1 MKKFLTLIIT
11 CFLSLSL
18 AGCSSS
24 KNNDDIL
31 TFFDALGNTL
41 NLKSA
46 QISGTLDMKDS
57 KMNIDAQILQ
67 KEDLQ
72 VATSIGLVAGDH
84 VKNNF
89 LNFYIKDGKTYLNSM
104 GTKTQ
109 STVDKI
115 GLKKNSKL
123 NTYNPFLD
131 LTNDQ
136 LCELFDSSKKENDT
150 YTFKINTSKL
160 ATLLDNMGS
169 IKLDDATLE
178 ATIKNKKISHM
189 ILSFTGKQTVN
200 KASADIDISIELSI
214 KKLNKIKIKN
224 RFLKFHKCL
233 LFIRFFFNL
242 FLFLHNLI
250 NFFLN

>member
-18 AGCSSS
+18 VGCSNS

-41 NLKSA
+41 NLKSS

-67 KEDLQ
+67 KDELQ
-72 VATSIGLVAGDH
+72 VSSSIGLVAGKN
-84 VKNNF
+84 VQNNF

-131 LTNDQ
+131 LTDAQ

-150 YTFKINTSKL
+150 YTFKVNTSKL

-169 IKLDDATLE
+169 IKLEDATLV
-178 ATIKNKKISHM
+178 ATIKNEKISHM
-189 ILSFTGKQTVN
+189 ILSFTGTQTVDD
-200 KASADIDISIELSI
+200 ASANIDVSIELSI
-214 KKLNKIKIKN
+214 KKLNKINFPNDLDNYKN
-224 RFLKFHKCL
+224 ETAED
-233 LFIRFFFNL
+233 
-242 FLFLHNLI
+242 
-250 NFFLN
+250 

>member
-123 NTYNPFLD
+123 NAYNPFLD
-131 LTNDQ
+131 LTNNQ

-214 KKLNKIKIKN
+214 KKLNKINFPNDLDSYIKETAED
-224 RFLKFHKCL
+224 
-233 LFIRFFFNL
+233 
-242 FLFLHNLI
+242 
-250 NFFLN
+250 

>member
-150 YTFKINTSKL
+150 DTFKINTSNL

-214 KKLNKIKIKN
+214 KKLNKINFPNDLDSYIKETAED
-224 RFLKFHKCL
+224 
-233 LFIRFFFNL
+233 
-242 FLFLHNLI
+242 
-250 NFFLN
+250 

>member
-41 NLKSA
+41 NLKSV
-46 QISGTLDMKDS
+46 QINGTLDMKDS

-214 KKLNKIKIKN
+214 KKLNKI
-224 RFLKFHKCL
+224 
-233 LFIRFFFNL
+233 
-242 FLFLHNLI
+242 
-250 NFFLN
+250 NFPNDLDSYTKETAED

>member
-67 KEDLQ
+67 KKDLQ

-214 KKLNKIKIKN
+214 KKLNKINFPNDLDSYIKETAED
-224 RFLKFHKCL
+224 
-233 LFIRFFFNL
+233 
-242 FLFLHNLI
+242 
-250 NFFLN
+250 

>member
-41 NLKSA
+41 NLKSV
-46 QISGTLDMKDS
+46 QINGTLDMKDS

-104 GTKTQ
+104 GTK
-109 STVDKI
+109 I
-115 GLKKNSKL
+115 

-131 LTNDQ
+131 LTDDQ

-150 YTFKINTSKL
+150 YTFKVNTSKL

-178 ATIKNKKISHM
+178 ATIKSKKISHL
-189 ILSFTGKQTVN
+189 ILSFTGKQTVD

-214 KKLNKIKIKN
+214 KKLNKI
-224 RFLKFHKCL
+224 
-233 LFIRFFFNL
+233 
-242 FLFLHNLI
+242 
-250 NFFLN
+250 NFPNDLDSYTKETAED

>member
-1 MKKFLTLIIT
+1 MKKILTLIIT

-18 AGCSSS
+18 SGCSNS
-24 KNNDDIL
+24 KNKEDIL
-31 TFFDALGNTL
+31 AFFNALDNTL

-57 KMNIDAQILQ
+57 KLNVDAQILQ

-72 VATSIGLVAGDH
+72 VASNIGLVAGKN
-84 VKNNF
+84 VQNNF

-123 NTYNPFLD
+123 NAYNPFLD
-131 LTNDQ
+131 LTDDE

-169 IKLDDATLE
+169 VKLDNATLE
-178 ATIKNKKISHM
+178 ATIKNRKISHM
-189 ILSFTGKQTVN
+189 ILSFTGKQTVDE
-200 KASADIDISIELSI
+200 ASADIDISIELSI
-214 KKLNKIKIKN
+214 KKLNKI
-224 RFLKFHKCL
+224 
-233 LFIRFFFNL
+233 
-242 FLFLHNLI
+242 
-250 NFFLN
+250 NFPNDLDSYTKETAED

>member
-1 MKKFLTLIIT
+1 MKKILTLIIT

-18 AGCSSS
+18 IGCSNS

-72 VATSIGLVAGDH
+72 VAISIGLVVGDH

-131 LTNDQ
+131 LTDDQ
-136 LCELFDSSKKENDT
+136 LCKSFDSSKKENDT
-150 YTFKINTSKL
+150 YTFKVNTSKL

-169 IKLDDATLE
+169 IKLEDATLE
-178 ATIKNKKISHM
+178 ATIKSKKISHM
-189 ILSFTGKQTVN
+189 ILSFTGKQTVD

-214 KKLNKIKIKN
+214 KKLNKI
-224 RFLKFHKCL
+224 
-233 LFIRFFFNL
+233 
-242 FLFLHNLI
+242 
-250 NFFLN
+250 NFPNDLDSYAKETAED

>member
-46 QISGTLDMKDS
+46 KISGTLDMKDS
-57 KMNIDAQILQ
+57 KMDIDAQILQ

-214 KKLNKIKIKN
+214 KKLNKINFPNDLDSYIKETAED
-224 RFLKFHKCL
+224 
-233 LFIRFFFNL
+233 
-242 FLFLHNLI
+242 
-250 NFFLN
+250 

>member
-67 KEDLQ
+67 KEDLL

-214 KKLNKIKIKN
+214 KKLNKINFPNDLDSYIKETAED
-224 RFLKFHKCL
+224 
-233 LFIRFFFNL
+233 
-242 FLFLHNLI
+242 
-250 NFFLN
+250 

>member
-136 LCELFDSSKKENDT
+136 LCELFDSSKKENNT

-189 ILSFTGKQTVN
+189 ILSFTGKQIVN

-214 KKLNKIKIKN
+214 KKLNKINFPNDLDSYIKETAED
-224 RFLKFHKCL
+224 
-233 LFIRFFFNL
+233 
-242 FLFLHNLI
+242 
-250 NFFLN
+250 

>member
-1 MKKFLTLIIT
+1 MKKILTLIIT

-18 AGCSSS
+18 SGCSNS
-24 KNNDDIL
+24 KNNEDIL
-31 TFFDALGNTL
+31 AFFNALDNTL

-57 KMNIDAQILQ
+57 KLNVDAQILQ

-72 VATSIGLVAGDH
+72 VASNIGLVAGKN
-84 VKNNF
+84 VQNNF

-123 NTYNPFLD
+123 NAYNPFLD
-131 LTNDQ
+131 LTDDE

-160 ATLLDNMGS
+160 ATLLDNMES
-169 IKLDDATLE
+169 VKLDNATLE
-178 ATIKNKKISHM
+178 ATIKNRKISHM
-189 ILSFTGKQTVN
+189 ILSFTGKQTVDE
-200 KASADIDISIELSI
+200 ASADIDISIELSI
-214 KKLNKIKIKN
+214 KKLNKI
-224 RFLKFHKCL
+224 
-233 LFIRFFFNL
+233 
-242 FLFLHNLI
+242 
-250 NFFLN
+250 NFPNDLDSYTKETAED

>member
-1 MKKFLTLIIT
+1 MKKILTLIIT

-18 AGCSSS
+18 SGCSNS
-24 KNNDDIL
+24 KNNEDIL
-31 TFFDALGNTL
+31 AFFNALDNTL

-57 KMNIDAQILQ
+57 KLNVDTQILQ

-72 VATSIGLVAGDH
+72 VASNIGLVAGKN
-84 VKNNF
+84 VQNNF

-123 NTYNPFLD
+123 NAYNPFLD
-131 LTNDQ
+131 LTDDE

-169 IKLDDATLE
+169 VKLDNATLE
-178 ATIKNKKISHM
+178 ATIKNRKISHM
-189 ILSFTGKQTVN
+189 ILSFTGKQTVDE
-200 KASADIDISIELSI
+200 ASADIDISIELSI
-214 KKLNKIKIKN
+214 KKLNKI
-224 RFLKFHKCL
+224 
-233 LFIRFFFNL
+233 
-242 FLFLHNLI
+242 
-250 NFFLN
+250 NFPNDLDSYTKETAED

>member
-1 MKKFLTLIIT
+1 MKKIFTLILT

-18 AGCSSS
+18 SGCPSS
-24 KNNDDIL
+24 KNNEDIL
-31 TFFDALGNTL
+31 TFFNALDNTL

-57 KMNIDAQILQ
+57 KLNIDAQILQ

-72 VATSIGLVAGDH
+72 IASTIGLVAGGN
-84 VKNNF
+84 VQNNF

-115 GLKKNSKL
+115 GLKTNSKL

-131 LTNDQ
+131 LTDDQ

-150 YTFKINTSKL
+150 YTFKVNTSKL

-169 IKLDDATLE
+169 IKLDNATLE
-178 ATIKNKKISHM
+178 ATIKNKNISHLV
-189 ILSFTGKQTVN
+189 LSFTGKQTVDD
-200 KASADIDISIELSI
+200 ASANIDVSIELSI
-214 KKLNKIKIKN
+214 KKLNKI
-224 RFLKFHKCL
+224 
-233 LFIRFFFNL
+233 
-242 FLFLHNLI
+242 
-250 NFFLN
+250 NFPNDLDSYTKETAED

>member
-1 MKKFLTLIIT
+1 MKKILTLIIT

-18 AGCSSS
+18 VGCSNS

-123 NTYNPFLD
+123 NAYNPFLD
-131 LTNDQ
+131 LTDDQ
-136 LCELFDSSKKENDT
+136 LCKLFDSSKKENDT
-150 YTFKINTSKL
+150 YTFKVNTSKL

-169 IKLDDATLE
+169 VKLDHATLV
-178 ATIKNKKISHM
+178 ATIKNEKISHM
-189 ILSFTGKQTVN
+189 ILSFTGTQTVDDAN
-200 KASADIDISIELSI
+200 ADIDVSIELSI
-214 KKLNKIKIKN
+214 KKLNKINFPNDLDNYKN
-224 RFLKFHKCL
+224 ETAED
-233 LFIRFFFNL
+233 
-242 FLFLHNLI
+242 
-250 NFFLN
+250 

>member
-18 AGCSSS
+18 AGCSNS

-46 QISGTLDMKDS
+46 QISGMKDS
-57 KMNIDAQILQ
+57 KMNIDPQILQ

-131 LTNDQ
+131 LTDDQ
-136 LCELFDSSKKENDT
+136 LCELF
-150 YTFKINTSKL
+150 
-160 ATLLDNMGS
+160 
-169 IKLDDATLE
+169 IKS
-178 ATIKNKKISHM
+178 KKISHM
-189 ILSFTGKQTVN
+189 ILSFTGKQTVD

-214 KKLNKIKIKN
+214 KKLNKI
-224 RFLKFHKCL
+224 
-233 LFIRFFFNL
+233 
-242 FLFLHNLI
+242 
-250 NFFLN
+250 NFPNDLDSYTKETAED

>member
-1 MKKFLTLIIT
+1 MKKILTLIIT

-18 AGCSSS
+18 SGCSNS
-24 KNNDDIL
+24 KNNEDIL
-31 TFFDALGNTL
+31 AFFNALDNTL

-57 KMNIDAQILQ
+57 KLNVDAQILQ

-72 VATSIGLVAGDH
+72 VTSNIGLVADKN
-84 VKNNF
+84 VQNNF

-123 NTYNPFLD
+123 NAYNPFLD
-131 LTNDQ
+131 LTDDE

-169 IKLDDATLE
+169 VKLDNATLE
-178 ATIKNKKISHM
+178 ATIKNRKISHM
-189 ILSFTGKQTVN
+189 ILSFTGKQTVDE
-200 KASADIDISIELSI
+200 ASADIDISIELSI
-214 KKLNKIKIKN
+214 KKLNKI
-224 RFLKFHKCL
+224 
-233 LFIRFFFNL
+233 
-242 FLFLHNLI
+242 
-250 NFFLN
+250 NFPNDLDSYTKETAED

>member
-1 MKKFLTLIIT
+1 MKKILTLIIT

-18 AGCSSS
+18 SGCSNS
-24 KNNDDIL
+24 KNNEDIL
-31 TFFDALGNTL
+31 AFFNALDNTL

-46 QISGTLDMKDS
+46 QISGTLDMNDS
-57 KMNIDAQILQ
+57 KLNVDAQILQ

-72 VATSIGLVAGDH
+72 VASNIGLVAGKN
-84 VKNNF
+84 VQNNF

-123 NTYNPFLD
+123 NAYNPFLD
-131 LTNDQ
+131 LTDDE

-169 IKLDDATLE
+169 VKLDNATLE
-178 ATIKNKKISHM
+178 ATIKNRKISHM
-189 ILSFTGKQTVN
+189 ILSFTGKQTVDE
-200 KASADIDISIELSI
+200 ASADIDISIELSI
-214 KKLNKIKIKN
+214 KKLNKI
-224 RFLKFHKCL
+224 
-233 LFIRFFFNL
+233 
-242 FLFLHNLI
+242 
-250 NFFLN
+250 NFPNDLDSYTKETAED

>member
-18 AGCSSS
+18 AGCSNS

-41 NLKSA
+41 NLKRV
-46 QISGTLDMKDS
+46 QINGTLDMKDS
-57 KMNIDAQILQ
+57 KMNIDALNLQ

-89 LNFYIKDGKTYLNSM
+89 LNYYIKDGKTYLNSM

-115 GLKKNSKL
+115 GLKKNSNL

-131 LTNDQ
+131 LTDDQ

-150 YTFKINTSKL
+150 YTFKVNTSKL

-178 ATIKNKKISHM
+178 ATIKSKKISHL
-189 ILSFTGKQTVN
+189 ILSFTGKQTVD

-214 KKLNKIKIKN
+214 KKLNKI
-224 RFLKFHKCL
+224 
-233 LFIRFFFNL
+233 
-242 FLFLHNLI
+242 
-250 NFFLN
+250 NFPNDLDSYTKETAED

>member
-18 AGCSSS
+18 AGCSNS

-57 KMNIDAQILQ
+57 KLNIDAQILQ

-131 LTNDQ
+131 LTDDQ

-150 YTFKINTSKL
+150 YTFKVNTSKL

-178 ATIKNKKISHM
+178 ATIKSKKISHL
-189 ILSFTGKQTVN
+189 ILSFTGKQTVD

-214 KKLNKIKIKN
+214 KKLNKI
-224 RFLKFHKCL
+224 
-233 LFIRFFFNL
+233 
-242 FLFLHNLI
+242 
-250 NFFLN
+250 NFPNDLDSYTKETAED

>member
-18 AGCSSS
+18 AGCSNS

-131 LTNDQ
+131 LT
-136 LCELFDSSKKENDT
+136 DT
-150 YTFKINTSKL
+150 YTFKVNTSKL

-169 IKLDDATLE
+169 IKLEDATLE
-178 ATIKNKKISHM
+178 ATIKSKKISHM
-189 ILSFTGKQTVN
+189 ILSFTGKQTVD

-214 KKLNKIKIKN
+214 KKLNKI
-224 RFLKFHKCL
+224 
-233 LFIRFFFNL
+233 
-242 FLFLHNLI
+242 
-250 NFFLN
+250 NFPNDLDSYTKETAED

>member
-67 KEDLQ
+67 KENLQ

-189 ILSFTGKQTVN
+189 ILSFTGKQIVN

-214 KKLNKIKIKN
+214 KKLNKINFPNDLDSYIKETAED
-224 RFLKFHKCL
+224 
-233 LFIRFFFNL
+233 
-242 FLFLHNLI
+242 
-250 NFFLN
+250 

>member
-1 MKKFLTLIIT
+1 MKKIFTLILT

-18 AGCSSS
+18 SGCSSS
-24 KNNDDIL
+24 KNNEDIL
-31 TFFDALGNTL
+31 TFFNALDNTL

-57 KMNIDAQILQ
+57 KLNIDAQILQ

-72 VATSIGLVAGDH
+72 IASTIGLVAGGN
-84 VKNNF
+84 VQNNF

-115 GLKKNSKL
+115 GLKTNSKL

-131 LTNDQ
+131 LTDDQ

-150 YTFKINTSKL
+150 YTFKVNTSKL

-169 IKLDDATLE
+169 IKLDNATLE
-178 ATIKNKKISHM
+178 ATIKNKNISHLV
-189 ILSFTGKQTVN
+189 LSFTGKQTVDD
-200 KASADIDISIELSI
+200 ASANIDVSVELSI
-214 KKLNKIKIKN
+214 KKLNKI
-224 RFLKFHKCL
+224 
-233 LFIRFFFNL
+233 
-242 FLFLHNLI
+242 
-250 NFFLN
+250 NFPKDLDSYTKETAED

>member
-1 MKKFLTLIIT
+1 MKKIFTLILT

-18 AGCSSS
+18 SGCSSS
-24 KNNDDIL
+24 KNNEDIL
-31 TFFDALGNTL
+31 TFFNALDNTL

-57 KMNIDAQILQ
+57 KLNIDAQILQ

-72 VATSIGLVAGDH
+72 IASTIGLVAGGNAQ
-84 VKNNF
+84 NNF

-115 GLKKNSKL
+115 GLKTNSKL

-131 LTNDQ
+131 LTDDQ

-150 YTFKINTSKL
+150 YTFKVNTSKL

-169 IKLDDATLE
+169 IKLDNATLE
-178 ATIKNKKISHM
+178 ATIKNKNISHLV
-189 ILSFTGKQTVN
+189 LSFTGKQTVDD
-200 KASADIDISIELSI
+200 ASANIDVSVELSI
-214 KKLNKIKIKN
+214 KKLNKI
-224 RFLKFHKCL
+224 
-233 LFIRFFFNL
+233 
-242 FLFLHNLI
+242 
-250 NFFLN
+250 NFPNDLDSYTKETAED